1 MMREMDRVEAVLEG
15 RDVFDDCESVIV
27 LLLRGRSS
35 THKEVRNVCRVI
47 TDFDVLDYKIRELS
61 LALGKIYL
69 VI

>member
-1 MMREMDRVEAVLEG
+1 MKLYSKAGMFL
-15 RDVFDDCESVIV
+15 VIV
-27 LLLRGRSS
+27 SQLVLSLRGRSS

>member
-1 MMREMDRVEAVLEG
+1 MKLYSKAGMFL
-15 RDVFDDCESVIV
+15 VIV
-27 LLLRGRSS
+27 SQLVLSLRGRSS

-47 TDFDVLDYKIRELS
+47 TDFDVLDYRIRELS

>member
-1 MMREMDRVEAVLEG
+1 LKLYSKAGMFL
-15 RDVFDDCESVIV
+15 VIV
-27 LLLRGRSS
+27 SQLVLSLRGRSS